1 MANPDRPCKACLQN
15 GDGHMVA
22 ERILKGQS
30 SPATKS
36 PPSSRISPM
45 KAAEML
51 DNPPGGRPLTD
62 KQRGL
67 FGAIASGKSRKKG
80 Y

>member
-1 MANPDRPCKACLQN
+1 
-15 GDGHMVA
+15 MVA
-22 ERILKGQS
+22 ERILKQQS
-30 SPATKS
+30 SSATKS
-36 PPSSRISPM
+36 SHSNISPM

-51 DNPPGGRPLTD
+51 HNPPGGRPLTD